1 VFSNKTRSL
10 QKGHLGGETLL
21 IKIRP
26 AATLTSGYSGID
38 VSMLVESGELRACT
52 NVNNTVAHMEI

>member
-52 NVNNTVAHMEI
+52 NVSNTV